1 MMELGL
7 EVAEVSSHVVVRVSG
22 EIDISTA
29 PRLREAIVSL
39 LAEGRTQ
46 IAVDLRGVDF
56 LDSTGLG
63 VLVGGLKR
71 ARSAGGELR
80 VISTSPRIEK
90 VFAITGLDGIFEIV
104 ERPEDLPE
112 LGEPGAGEASVKAEG
127 C

>member
-7 EVAEVSSHVVVRVSG
+7 EVATIGSHVVVQVSG

-29 PRLREAIVSL
+29 PRLREAIVGL

-90 VFAITGLDGIFEIV
+90 VFAITGLDGIFQIV

-112 LGEPGAGEASVKAEG
+112 PGEAVGGEPPAEG
-127 C
+127 EGC

>member
-1 MMELGL
+1 VMELGL
-7 EVAEVSSHVVVRVSG
+7 EVTTIGSHVVVQVSG
-22 EIDISTA
+22 EIDISSA
-29 PRLREAIVSL
+29 PRLREAIVGV

-46 IAVDLRGVDF
+46 IAVDLREVDF

-80 VISTSPRIEK
+80 VISTSPRIAK
-90 VFAITGLDGIFEIV
+90 VFAITGLDGIFQIV
-104 ERPEDLPE
+104 EQPEDLPVIE
-112 LGEPGAGEASVKAEG
+112 EGASEPSSRTEG

>member
-7 EVAEVSSHVVVRVSG
+7 EVTTIGSHVVVQVSG
-22 EIDISTA
+22 EIDISSA
-29 PRLREAIVSL
+29 PRLREAIVGV

-46 IAVDLRGVDF
+46 IAVDLREVDF

-80 VISTSPRIEK
+80 VISTSPRIAK
-90 VFAITGLDGIFEIV
+90 VFAITGLDGIFQIV
-104 ERPEDLPE
+104 EQPEDLPVIE
-112 LGEPGAGEASVKAEG
+112 EGASEPSSRTEG